1 MTLKHNTGGCGLG
14 NAPCPIC
21 RGPTIINDSCSCGT
35 RALRWL
41 PTDRCLQFAHSIIGT
56 ISIGESGL
64 NSGFAQNSGFARKKA
79 NMTSR
84 FPSSRQQFER
94 HKREFYQGKRVSA
107 GGQTLRHER
116 STLLLVK
123 SFLRLLSGY
132 RAAMAFSLAT
142 LTVATMLA
150 LIPPAATKFVVDYV
164 LGGKPL
170 PAAVPA
176 WIPRDPW
183 RLLVVI
189 SMSVLVISLVKITLH
204 IWGRWHATRI
214 TKLLQLSVRKKVFE
228 HAIRLPMHRV
238 QELKS
243 GGAASVLRQDAGA
256 VGELVF
262 GMLYNPWRAVVQLT
276 GSLCVLAW
284 VDFRLLLGALFIV
297 PVVFLTHRTWISRIR
312 PQHRRVRAQREAV
325 DALATESF
333 GGMRVV
339 RAFGRQ
345 RSETNRI
352 MRGNHVMGRQ
362 ELFVWWWMRVIE
374 IIWEALMPLA
384 SAGLLMYGG
393 WQVLQGQLSLG
404 DLMMFL
410 VYLLMLLA
418 PLAILAQSTAQF
430 QNSLAGLDRI
440 LDLLEEPRE
449 METEHPVMIRRADV
463 AGHIVF
469 ANVSFRYHGVDAFAL
484 TNVSLDV
491 QPGETIALIGP
502 SGAGKTT
509 LCNLAAR
516 FYDPTE
522 GRILLDDCDL
532 REIDVES
539 YRRLIGVVEQDV
551 FLFDGSVAANI
562 GYGKRLASDASIRG
576 AAEIANAHGFIELLP
591 QGYDTLIGERGVKLS
606 GGQRQRL
613 AIARA
618 VLADPRILI
627 LDEATSNLDTESER
641 LIQAS
646 LVDLM
651 RKRTCFVIAHRLST
665 IANADRIVVIEAGHV
680 VETGTHDSLM
690 ASDGKYREMVLLQ
703 TSV

>member
-1 MTLKHNTGGCGLG
+1 M
-14 NAPCPIC
+14 P
-21 RGPTIINDSCSCGT
+21 R
-35 RALRWL
+35 
-41 PTDRCLQFAHSIIGT
+41 
-56 ISIGESGL
+56 
-64 NSGFAQNSGFARKKA
+64 
-79 NMTSR
+79 R
-84 FPSSRQQFER
+84 FLSSRQQFEQYR
-94 HKREFYQGKRVSA
+94 NEFHPVNGRVPGGKLKQR
-107 GGQTLRHER
+107 ER
-116 STLLLVK
+116 SALTLIK
-123 SFLRLLSGY
+123 SFLRLLS
-132 RAAMAFSLAT
+132 RHRLPMALSLAS
-142 LTVATMLA
+142 LTMATILA

-164 LGGKPL
+164 LNGVPL
-170 PAAVPA
+170 PPATPA
-176 WIPRDPW
+176 WVPRDPW
-183 RLLVVI
+183 WLLVVI
-189 SMSVLVISLVKITLH
+189 TLGVLVISLVKSAAH

-214 TKLLQLSVRKKVFE
+214 TKLLQMSVRKMVFE
-228 HAIRLPMHRV
+228 HAVRLPMHRV

-262 GMLYNPWRAVVQLT
+262 GMLYNPWRAAVQLT

-284 VDFRLLLGALFIV
+284 VDVRLLLGALVIV
-297 PVVFLTHRTWISRIR
+297 PLVYFTHRTWISRIR

-362 ELFVWWWMRVIE
+362 ELFAWWWTRFIE
-374 IIWEALMPLA
+374 IVWEALMPLA
-384 SAGLLMYGG
+384 STALLIYGG
-393 WQVLQGQLSLG
+393 WQVMQGELTLG

-418 PLAILAQSTAQF
+418 PLAVLAQSAAQF
-430 QNSLAGLDRI
+430 QNSLAGLDRV

-449 METEHPVMIRRADV
+449 MEAADATAIDRHEV
-463 AGHIVF
+463 AGRLTF
-469 ANVSFRYHGVDAFAL
+469 NDVSFRYHGAESLAL
-484 TNVSLDV
+484 QNISLDV
-491 QPGETIALIGP
+491 QPGETIALVGP

-509 LCNLAAR
+509 LSNLAAR
-516 FYDPTE
+516 FYDPTQ
-522 GRILLDDCDL
+522 GHVLLDNRDL
-532 REIDVES
+532 RHIDVES

-551 FLFDGSVAANI
+551 FLFDGTVAANI
-562 GYGKRLASDASIRG
+562 AYGRRLASIDHIRQ
-576 AAEIANAHGFIELLP
+576 AAEAANAHEFIQQLP

-618 VLADPRILI
+618 IVADPRILI

-646 LVDLM
+646 FVELM
-651 RKRTCFVIAHRLST
+651 RNRTCFVIAHRLST
-665 IANADRIVVIEAGHV
+665 IAHADRIVVIEAGRI

-690 ASDGKYREMVLLQ
+690 ISDGKYREMVLLQ
-703 TSV
+703 TSPVAAH